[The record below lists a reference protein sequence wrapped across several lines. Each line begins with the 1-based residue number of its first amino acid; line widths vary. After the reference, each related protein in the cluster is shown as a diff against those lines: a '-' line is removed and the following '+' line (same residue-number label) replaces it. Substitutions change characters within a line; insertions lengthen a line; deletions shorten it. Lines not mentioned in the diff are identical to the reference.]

1 MFTHGLHIP
10 MTILAA
16 ALSAAGVGL
25 LFASWTKRAGRHDGS
40 LWVGWGTLVISL
52 PVWIV
57 ASGPDRGVA
66 MAALMAMIAALV
78 VLAVQYARPD
88 GPVRRNASRAESTA
102 SQATLSAMKTV
113 RTVYAGVL
121 ATVFAGVAAV
131 ALSASIYGLM
141 LGAGAP
147 QPDALLGGLFFFVL
161 GWGVLAVVA
170 TIDIAL
176 RWRSIAMVTI
186 VVLSAGLLLLTR
198 TLT

>member
-1 MFTHGLHIP
+1 LFTQGLHIP

-16 ALSAAGVGL
+16 VLSAAGVGL

-40 LWVGWGTLVISL
+40 HWLGWGTLAISL

-66 MAALMAMIAALV
+66 MAALVAMTAALV

-88 GPVRRNASRAESTA
+88 GPVRRNASRADSTA

>member
-1 MFTHGLHIP
+1 

-16 ALSAAGVGL
+16 VLSAAGLGL
-25 LFASWTKRAGRHDGS
+25 LFVSWTKRAGRHDGS
-40 LWVGWGTLVISL
+40 LWLGWIALAASL
-52 PVWIV
+52 PAWIV
-57 ASGPDRGVA
+57 ASGPDRGLA
-66 MAALMAMIAALV
+66 MAALVAMIAALV
-78 VLAVQYARPD
+78 LLTIQYARPD
-88 GPVRRNASRAESTA
+88 GPVRRNASRAEST
-102 SQATLSAMKTV
+102 SSHATLSAMKTV

-121 ATVFAGVAAV
+121 ATIFAGVAAV

-141 LGAGAP
+141 LGTGAP